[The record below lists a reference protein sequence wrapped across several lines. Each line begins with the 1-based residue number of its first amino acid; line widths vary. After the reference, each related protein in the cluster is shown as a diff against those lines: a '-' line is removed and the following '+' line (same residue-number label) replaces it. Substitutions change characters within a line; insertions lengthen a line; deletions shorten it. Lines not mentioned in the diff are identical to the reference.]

1 MCQTGDF
8 ANVNWKHLKALK
20 LCCERE
26 TKYSRIVP
34 PTSSSEISFWKCLIE
49 LAPFYTTALIIGLIC
64 VTFHGIMAGT
74 IPPSAQATRNLFAAD
89 LFGTIA
95 PERISENVVYS
106 PASIQTCLAL
116 AFTGAEAETAQEMRK
131 VLHLG
136 EGDRS
141 QVAQNYGEFLK
152 NTFQN
157 PKTNGA
163 ILKMANRIYVN
174 QNLKISDNF
183 NKIATEF
190 FDAKAE
196 SVNFGNSQE
205 TINNIN
211 SWVEQ
216 QTESKIK
223 NVLAPNSVDG
233 DTSSVLVN
241 AIHFKAKWKIPFFS
255 TFKRNFKI
263 NSIQEVQ
270 VDMMYEN
277 DTFRYADLPQYNA
290 KALEMPYEKSDL
302 SMLVILPNEV
312 EGLAKLESQL
322 KVVDLNDITSKM
334 YTADVNVFLPKFRIE
349 FDIGLKEPLKKM
361 GLTSMFSNEANFSNL
376 FAESSVKHKVSDVVH
391 KAFLDVNEDG
401 CEAAA
406 GNYTKC
412 VLLRGKI
419 HVKNFYADHPF
430 VFAIRS
436 NTTVYFAGHVV
447 KF

>member
-1 MCQTGDF
+1 M
-8 ANVNWKHLKALK
+8 
-20 LCCERE
+20 
-26 TKYSRIVP
+26 
-34 PTSSSEISFWKCLIE
+34 TSLTIQ
-49 LAPFYTTALIIGLIC
+49 PALIVGLIC

-74 IPPSAQATRNLFAAD
+74 IAPSAQATRNLFAAE

-152 NTFQN
+152 NTFKN

-163 ILKMANRIYVN
+163 ILRMANRIYVN

-223 NVLAPNSVDG
+223 NLLAPNSVDG

-241 AIHFKAKWKIPFFS
+241 AIYFKAKWKNPFSDVS
-255 TFKRNFKI
+255 TTKSNFKV
-263 NSIQEVQ
+263 NTKQEVQ
-270 VDMMYEN
+270 VDMMYQDN
-277 DTFRYADLPQYNA
+277 KFRYADLPEYNA
-290 KALEMPYEKSDL
+290 KALEMSYEKSDL

-322 KVVDLNDITSKM
+322 KGVDLNDITSKM
-334 YTADVNVFLPKFRIE
+334 YTADVDVFLPRFRIE
-349 FDIGLKEPLKKM
+349 FDIDLKEPLKKM
-361 GLTSMFSNEANFSNL
+361 GLTSMFSNAANFSNL
-376 FAESSVKHKVSDVVH
+376 FAESSVQHKVSDVVH
-391 KAFLDVNEDG
+391 KAFLDVNEAG
-401 CEAAA
+401 SEAAA
-406 GNYTKC
+406 ATYLKLVPMSLNMDQ
-412 VLLRGKI
+412 
-419 HVKNFYADHPF
+419 KNFRADHPF

-436 NTTVYFAGHVV
+436 NTEIYFAGHVA

>member
-1 MCQTGDF
+1 
-8 ANVNWKHLKALK
+8 
-20 LCCERE
+20 
-26 TKYSRIVP
+26 
-34 PTSSSEISFWKCLIE
+34 
-49 LAPFYTTALIIGLIC
+49 
-64 VTFHGIMAGT
+64 MAGT
-74 IPPSAQATRNLFAAD
+74 IAPSAQATRNLFAAE

-152 NTFQN
+152 NTFKN

-163 ILKMANRIYVN
+163 ILRMANRIYVN

-223 NVLAPNSVDG
+223 NLLAPNSVDG

-241 AIHFKAKWKIPFFS
+241 AIYFKAKWKNPFSDVS
-255 TFKRNFKI
+255 TTKSNFKV
-263 NSIQEVQ
+263 NTKQEVQ
-270 VDMMYEN
+270 VDMMYQDN
-277 DTFRYADLPQYNA
+277 KFRYADLPEYNA
-290 KALEMPYEKSDL
+290 KALEMSYEKSDL

-322 KVVDLNDITSKM
+322 KGVDLNDITSKM
-334 YTADVNVFLPKFRIE
+334 YTADVDVFLPRFRIE
-349 FDIGLKEPLKKM
+349 FDIDLKEPLKKM
-361 GLTSMFSNEANFSNL
+361 GLTSMFSNAANFSNL
-376 FAESSVKHKVSDVVH
+376 FAESSVQHKVSDVVH
-391 KAFLDVNEDG
+391 KAFLDVNEAG
-401 CEAAA
+401 SEAAA
-406 GNYTKC
+406 ATYLKLVPMSLNMDQ
-412 VLLRGKI
+412 
-419 HVKNFYADHPF
+419 KNFRADHPF

-436 NTTVYFAGHVV
+436 NTEIYFAGHVA

>member
-1 MCQTGDF
+1 M
-8 ANVNWKHLKALK
+8 
-20 LCCERE
+20 
-26 TKYSRIVP
+26 
-34 PTSSSEISFWKCLIE
+34 TSLTIQ
-49 LAPFYTTALIIGLIC
+49 PALIVGLIC

-74 IPPSAQATRNLFAAD
+74 IAPSAQATRNLFAAE

-152 NTFQN
+152 NTFKN

-190 FDAKAE
+190 FDTKAE

-223 NVLAPNSVDG
+223 NLLAPNSVDG

-241 AIHFKAKWKIPFFS
+241 AIYFKAKWKNPFSDVS
-255 TFKRNFKI
+255 TTKSNFKV
-263 NSIQEVQ
+263 NSKQEVQ
-270 VDMMYEN
+270 VDMMYQ
-277 DTFRYADLPQYNA
+277 DDKFRYADLPEYNA

-322 KVVDLNDITSKM
+322 KGVDLNDITSKM
-334 YTADVNVFLPKFRIE
+334 YTADVDVFLPRFRIE
-349 FDIGLKEPLKKM
+349 FDIDLKEPLKKM
-361 GLTSMFSNEANFSNL
+361 GLTSMFSNAANFSNL
-376 FAESSVKHKVSDVVH
+376 FTESSVQHKVSDVVH
-391 KAFLDVNEDG
+391 KAFLDVNEAG
-401 CEAAA
+401 SEAAA
-406 GNYTKC
+406 ATYLKLVPMSLNMDQ
-412 VLLRGKI
+412 
-419 HVKNFYADHPF
+419 KNFRADHPF

-436 NTTVYFAGHVV
+436 NTDIYFAGHVA

>member
-1 MCQTGDF
+1 M
-8 ANVNWKHLKALK
+8 
-20 LCCERE
+20 
-26 TKYSRIVP
+26 
-34 PTSSSEISFWKCLIE
+34 TSLTIQ
-49 LAPFYTTALIIGLIC
+49 PALIVGLIC

-74 IPPSAQATRNLFAAD
+74 IAPSAQATRNLFAAE

-152 NTFQN
+152 NTFKN
-157 PKTNGA
+157 PKANGA

-190 FDAKAE
+190 FDTKAE

-223 NVLAPNSVDG
+223 NLLAPNSVDG

-241 AIHFKAKWKIPFFS
+241 AIYFKAKWKNPFSDVS
-255 TFKRNFKI
+255 TTKSNFKV
-263 NSIQEVQ
+263 NSKQEVQ
-270 VDMMYEN
+270 VDMMYQ
-277 DTFRYADLPQYNA
+277 DDKFRYADLPEYKA

-322 KVVDLNDITSKM
+322 KGVDLNDIASKM
-334 YTADVNVFLPKFRIE
+334 YTADVDVFLPRFRIE
-349 FDIGLKEPLKKM
+349 FDIDLKEPLKKM
-361 GLTSMFSNEANFSNL
+361 GLTSMFSNAANFSNL
-376 FAESSVKHKVSDVVH
+376 FTESSVQHKVSDVVH
-391 KAFLDVNEDG
+391 KAFLDVNEAG
-401 CEAAA
+401 SEAAA
-406 GNYTKC
+406 ATYLKLVPMSLNMDQ
-412 VLLRGKI
+412 
-419 HVKNFYADHPF
+419 KNFRADHPF

-436 NTTVYFAGHVV
+436 NTDIYFAGHVA